1 MTMNAFEQWLITT
14 LQADLIA
21 SGGAPLATLLTNLQ
35 AHAGNP
41 ALQAADFL
49 AFDAAAP
56 GAGLMFGIEFEQQL
70 LGLAIA
76 KLQTAMAAKAAPA
89 AKPAGVNG

>member
-14 LQADLIA
+14 LEGDLIT
-21 SGGAPLATLLTNLQ
+21 SGGAPLATLLTNLS

-41 ALQAADFL
+41 ALQATDLL

-56 GAGLMFGIEFEQQL
+56 GAGLAFGITFEQQL

-76 KLQTAMAAKAAPA
+76 KLQAAVAAKAA
-89 AKPAGVNG
+89 AKPA